1 MDNTKPY
8 FAIPNY
14 ALDMFKTPQILKKF
28 NNLKNNT
35 ITITIIIMKM
45 PPPSA
50 EIKIDYI
57 KGIDILNTI
66 LFVPNIL
73 NLIST
78 KIFWCRIS
86 KPS

>member
-1 MDNTKPY
+1 
-8 FAIPNY
+8 
-14 ALDMFKTPQILKKF
+14 
-28 NNLKNNT
+28 
-35 ITITIIIMKM
+35 
-45 PPPSA
+45 
-50 EIKIDYI
+50 
-57 KGIDILNTI
+57 LNTI

>member
-1 MDNTKPY
+1 
-8 FAIPNY
+8 
-14 ALDMFKTPQILKKF
+14 
-28 NNLKNNT
+28 
-35 ITITIIIMKM
+35 MKM

-78 KIFWCRIS
+78 KIF
-86 KPS
+86 

>member
-35 ITITIIIMKM
+35 ITIIIMKM
-45 PPPSA
+45 PRPSA

-78 KIFWCRIS
+78 KIF
-86 KPS
+86 